1 MNKRQKKKQAKKQ
14 EMKAYK
20 EFVGNL
26 GDNQGVITGNDSDS
40 LHHYY
45 PMDTIVNVSGK
56 DKTGNYECVS
66 VDDGLLQFVNPSDI
80 TLKSQMG

>member
-14 EMKAYK
+14 EMKAHK

-26 GDNQGVITGNDSDS
+26 GDNQGIITGNDSDS

-45 PMDTIVNVSGK
+45 PMDTIVNVNSK

-66 VDDGLLQFVNPSDI
+66 VDDRLLQFVNPKDI